1 MSKEAKNMRKKKFPH
16 FIMTT
21 ILVFSILVPVG
32 AELSMYDGKV
42 FARNEN
48 VEETVENNQ
57 KKESKP
63 IFSFTEEKIKSRAG
77 ETFSLTFVSNK
88 EVKEATIH
96 LPKEAS
102 IVKASLPVGVT
113 VEELEED
120 YWLLRSDEYRATFT
134 IPLVVEEEGTYEAFT
149 SNEKTT
155 MEITPLMTETHS
167 GGKLLNQDE
176 STDSE
181 ENFDEIVEENTSN
194 ELEEIRSDNEMSYI
208 LTESGIANVS
218 DWTGFAQALGTPSI
232 STIEIKQDFEVPT
245 VSNVSG
251 FITGGSSNPSGG
263 EVHVNLTPANSSRT
277 LTVNGNGHHI
287 DFGAVTIN
295 AARATHNAQSPWD
308 ITFND
313 LTVYSGNWWG
323 FFTVGRTLTVAQQ
336 SETRLALNN
345 VESIGNQLF
354 APYYAN
360 VELFG
365 VIENHVVESYTSAFR
380 NNFNVNTGNTVNIE
394 SRNLTIKENAVVN
407 FSSLNAGNL
416 IIGLGGLEASLKLEK
431 NATLNMMSNGTGAGV
446 NANGLG
452 ASIDILNG
460 DLIME
465 EGSVINLDTT
475 RSYSAIQLRSASSS
489 LQINK
494 DAQINLNSTNH
505 THSTNQQHRNLI
517 YMATGSSLLVEENGQ
532 LNIEAVGR
540 GSANSNVIHVAGN
553 ADFRIAKDGLLDIK
567 SDGTS
572 ISQSLINFASA
583 GSIFKFSDA
592 QKVNLERTTPISGS
606 TSNGLINING
616 STGLLDIDVQAVQQW
631 NRDNLTEIPDYSW
644 TPIFNLNL
652 QYNTINPTITN
663 VSSIFQ
669 ETRDSF
675 EEHFTTR
682 DVQRILFEK
691 IPDVEVTINPLSEDA
706 LELNSYLITG
716 KATPNSVIR
725 FSGDIALPE
734 GTIESPNILETE
746 KYHIIADLNGD
757 YQYELPEGAH
767 FTAGNEVTAYAFLN
781 GKSDTASTIVE
792 ETKRSPNPKDPL
804 DPETEVNPESKPVI
818 PEDQGRLSIDFA
830 SQFNFGSQDISVQDK
845 NYYAQPQRL
854 LNEDGTV
861 NEQEKRPNYVQIS
874 DRRSETDRNGWQLSV
889 TQNNQFSTENG
900 KELSGARMRLTNQ
913 QLATAHGGTAPSLQQ
928 TEPLELVPGAKRVL
942 LMAQG
947 NEGTG
952 TWIYR
957 FGNAN
962 TAGNSVVLDVPKGAN
977 PEATS
982 YSSTFTWELSA
993 VPGN

>member
-1 MSKEAKNMRKKKFPH
+1 
-16 FIMTT
+16 
-21 ILVFSILVPVG
+21 
-32 AELSMYDGKV
+32 
-42 FARNEN
+42 
-48 VEETVENNQ
+48 
-57 KKESKP
+57 SKP

-394 SRNLTIKENAVVN
+394 S
-407 FSSLNAGNL
+407 
-416 IIGLGGLEASLKLEK
+416 
-431 NATLNMMSNGTGAGV
+431 
-446 NANGLG
+446 
-452 ASIDILNG
+452 
-460 DLIME
+460 
-465 EGSVINLDTT
+465 
-475 RSYSAIQLRSASSS
+475 
-489 LQINK
+489 
-494 DAQINLNSTNH
+494 
-505 THSTNQQHRNLI
+505 
-517 YMATGSSLLVEENGQ
+517 
-532 LNIEAVGR
+532 
-540 GSANSNVIHVAGN
+540 
-553 ADFRIAKDGLLDIK
+553 
-567 SDGTS
+567 
-572 ISQSLINFASA
+572 
-583 GSIFKFSDA
+583 
-592 QKVNLERTTPISGS
+592 
-606 TSNGLINING
+606 
-616 STGLLDIDVQAVQQW
+616 
-631 NRDNLTEIPDYSW
+631 
-644 TPIFNLNL
+644 
-652 QYNTINPTITN
+652 
-663 VSSIFQ
+663 
-669 ETRDSF
+669 
-675 EEHFTTR
+675 
-682 DVQRILFEK
+682 
-691 IPDVEVTINPLSEDA
+691 
-706 LELNSYLITG
+706 
-716 KATPNSVIR
+716 
-725 FSGDIALPE
+725 
-734 GTIESPNILETE
+734 
-746 KYHIIADLNGD
+746 
-757 YQYELPEGAH
+757 
-767 FTAGNEVTAYAFLN
+767 
-781 GKSDTASTIVE
+781 
-792 ETKRSPNPKDPL
+792 
-804 DPETEVNPESKPVI
+804 
-818 PEDQGRLSIDFA
+818 
-830 SQFNFGSQDISVQDK
+830 
-845 NYYAQPQRL
+845 
-854 LNEDGTV
+854 
-861 NEQEKRPNYVQIS
+861 
-874 DRRSETDRNGWQLSV
+874 
-889 TQNNQFSTENG
+889 
-900 KELSGARMRLTNQ
+900 
-913 QLATAHGGTAPSLQQ
+913 
-928 TEPLELVPGAKRVL
+928 
-942 LMAQG
+942 
-947 NEGTG
+947 
-952 TWIYR
+952 
-957 FGNAN
+957 
-962 TAGNSVVLDVPKGAN
+962 
-977 PEATS
+977 
-982 YSSTFTWELSA
+982 
-993 VPGN
+993 